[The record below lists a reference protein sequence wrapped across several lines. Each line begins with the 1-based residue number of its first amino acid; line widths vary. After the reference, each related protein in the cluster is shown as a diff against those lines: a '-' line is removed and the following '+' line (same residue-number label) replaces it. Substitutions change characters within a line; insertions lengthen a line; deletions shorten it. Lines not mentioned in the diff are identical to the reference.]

1 MFFLPRLSECRA
13 SELRAEQEARRAHLE
28 DVEVGRCFSE
38 LAEKAKGSEK
48 DEAERARVAAEEAE
62 LAEQAELEE
71 RKERAR
77 NWLRNW
83 TGSDVEELRRALE
96 EAGAAGLAASEMAR
110 AQAALSQAERR
121 AAAKS
126 GLQSAEG
133 EELRAALEEAE
144 ACGVGEA
151 ELERAREMLRREDV
165 KAVAKRRLED
175 AMESR
180 DVEALRVALEAAR
193 GTGLELREAEELL
206 KSELRKMECL
216 EKLKSNDP
224 NVLRSL
230 LASELS
236 ESQRLEA
243 QQRLAAWEATQA
255 AEERL
260 RRASAARDVK
270 ELRGALAASEGVA
283 LEVVEEAKSILAE
296 EERKEDAKRALQRLG
311 L

>member
-77 NWLRNW
+77 KWLRR

-126 GLQSAEG
+126 HLQSAEG